1 MNPLSTPIDIS
12 PEVTLA
18 LQENRPVV
26 ALESSLICQGLP
38 EPENLEI
45 ALASEAIL
53 RGHNVVPA
61 TIAILEGKARLGLS
75 EEQIRWLAAHRE
87 IPKVNLANLAA
98 TLAQGQSGACTVS
111 ATLTLAA
118 RAGIQ
123 VMATGGIGGVHRD
136 ADRSFD
142 LSSDLTALAQC
153 PLMVVCAGAKAILAL
168 PQTLEALET
177 LGVPVAGWKTSR
189 LPAFYSRDSGCA
201 LELRFDSKRQ
211 AVDLYRAQR
220 ALNLPQGL
228 LIGNPI
234 PEAVEIPRE
243 EIEPWIEQ
251 ALEQAQRENIHGKA
265 MTPFLLSR
273 LKQLSGD
280 RTLRANL
287 ALIENNVRLAAALA
301 REMAGQ

>member
-1 MNPLSTPIDIS
+1 MDPLSPLVEIS
-12 PEVTLA
+12 PEVELA
-18 LQENRPVV
+18 RKENRPVV

-61 TIAILEGKARLGLS
+61 TIAILDGKAHIGLS
-75 EEQIRWLAAHRE
+75 EEQLRWLAAHRG
-87 IPKVNLANLAA
+87 IPKANLANLAA

-118 RAGIQ
+118 RTGIR

-142 LSSDLTALAQC
+142 LSCDLTALAQC
-153 PLMVVCAGAKAILAL
+153 PLIVVCAGAKAILAL

-201 LELRFDSKRQ
+201 LELRCDSERQ
-211 AVDLYRAQR
+211 VVDLYRAQR
-220 ALNLPQGL
+220 ALHLPQGL

-234 PEAVEIPRE
+234 PPEMEIPRE
-243 EIEPWIEQ
+243 EIKPWIEQ
-251 ALEQAQRENIHGKA
+251 ALQQARRENIHGKA
-265 MTPFLLSR
+265 LTPFLLSR
-273 LKQLSGD
+273 LRQLSGA
-280 RTLRANL
+280 RTLHVNL

-301 REMAGQ
+301 REMA

>member
-1 MNPLSTPIDIS
+1 MARLAPPIDIS
-12 PEVTLA
+12 PEVEFA
-18 LQENRPVV
+18 LKESRPVV

-45 ALASEAIL
+45 ALSSEAIL

-61 TIAILEGKARLGLS
+61 TIAILEGKAHIGLS

-87 IPKVNLANLAA
+87 ISKANLANLAA
-98 TLAQGQSGACTVS
+98 ILAQGQSGACTVS

-136 ADRSFD
+136 ADRTFD

-177 LGVPVAGWKTSR
+177 LGVQVAGWKTSR

-201 LELRFDSKRQ
+201 LELRFDSERQ
-211 AVDLYRAQR
+211 AVELYRAQR
-220 ALNLPQGL
+220 ALDLPQGL

-234 PEAVEIPRE
+234 PEEMEIPRE

-251 ALEQAQRENIHGKA
+251 ALQQARRENIQGKA
-265 MTPFLLSR
+265 LTPFLLSR
-273 LKQLSGD
+273 LKQLSGN

-301 REMAGQ
+301 REMA

>member
-1 MNPLSTPIDIS
+1 MTHFSPLIDIS

-18 LQENRPVV
+18 LKENRPIV

-38 EPENLEI
+38 EPENLEV

-61 TIAILEGKARLGLS
+61 TIALLEGKAHIGLS

-87 IPKVNLANLAA
+87 IPKANLANLAA
-98 TLAQGQSGACTVS
+98 ILAQGRSGACTVS

-118 RAGIQ
+118 RTGIQ

-136 ADRSFD
+136 AERTFD
-142 LSSDLTALAQC
+142 LSCDLTALAQC
-153 PLMVVCAGAKAILAL
+153 PLIVVCAGAKAILAL

-177 LGVPVAGWKTSR
+177 LGVPVAGWKTSQ

-201 LELRFDSKRQ
+201 LELRFDSERQ
-211 AVDLYRAQR
+211 AVELYRTQR
-220 ALNLPQGL
+220 ALDLPQGL

-234 PEAVEIPRE
+234 PEEMEIPARKSSLDRTG
-243 EIEPWIEQ
+243 
-251 ALEQAQRENIHGKA
+251 ATTAQRENIHGKA
-265 MTPFLLSR
+265 LTPFLLSR

-301 REMAGQ
+301 REMA